1 MLRCPFFFIASYN
14 VPVSTPIIAL
24 ATPPLKGAL
33 AVIRTSGDSIFEIT
47 DKFFS
52 KKLTGLKERGLFL
65 GTFSDANHQAIDYVV
80 VLAYPGPKTMTGEDV
95 VEIIPHGSMVIVNQI
110 IQAYIGEGATYA
122 TRGEFSSRAFFNGKM
137 DLVEA
142 EAVNDLINA
151 TTVEAKNL
159 AFLSLKGDTSK
170 LVEPL
175 KKEIADLLALLEV
188 NIDYPEYT
196 DIEQANDQ
204 KVISSIAPIR
214 SRIASLIANGEDG
227 QIIKEGIKVAIVG
240 EPNVGKSSLLNALLG
255 EEKAIVSDIPGTTR
269 DVVEGE
275 LSVHGVALHLLDTA
289 GMRNSKNQIERLGV
303 ALSEKTLA
311 AADVVVLVLDAR
323 EKKPTKEEENIIKLA
338 KSKHLI
344 LCYNK
349 DDLISV
355 KDPQKL
361 YVSALRKDIEPLKEA
376 IYASLNLTNEAFST
390 PSLSNARE
398 LGLLKQIDSDL
409 ATAADD
415 AKNGQ
420 PVDIISTSLQSAY
433 NESRQLLGEDITTD
447 LTDEIFS
454 RFCVGK

>member
-1 MLRCPFFFIASYN
+1 VYN
-14 VPVSTPIIAL
+14 EPVDKPIIAL

-33 AVIRTSGDSIFEIT
+33 AVIRTSGEGIFEIT
-47 DKFFS
+47 DRFFS
-52 KKLTGLKERGLFL
+52 KKVSGTKERGMML
-65 GTFSDANHQAIDYVV
+65 GTFYDANHQTIDFV
-80 VLAYPGPKTMTGEDV
+80 VLLVYPGPKTMTGEDI

-110 IQAYIGEGATYA
+110 IQAYIGAGCVYA

-137 DLVEA
+137 DLIEA

-159 AFLSLKGDTSK
+159 AFLSLNGSTSK

-175 KKEIADLLALLEV
+175 KKEIADLLALVEV

-196 DIEQANDQ
+196 DIEQANDEKIQ
-204 KVISSIAPIR
+204 KEVKRIRLDIAG
-214 SRIASLIANGEDG
+214 LIKSGREG
-227 QIIKEGIKVAIVG
+227 QIIKEGVKVAIVG

-275 LSVHGVALHLLDTA
+275 LSIHGVALHLLDTA
-289 GMRNSKNQIERLGV
+289 GIRSSKNKIEQLGV
-303 ALSEKTLA
+303 ALSEKTIDQ
-311 AADVVVLVLDAR
+311 ADVVILVLDAR
-323 EKKPTKEEENIIKLA
+323 EKEPTLKEKAIMKLA
-338 KSKHLI
+338 AKKHLI

-349 DDLISV
+349 DDLIAA

-361 YVSALRKDIEPLKEA
+361 YVSALKHDIEPLKEA
-376 IYASLNLTNEAFST
+376 IYSSLSLGEESFAT

-409 ATAADD
+409 EQAGKD
-415 AKNGQ
+415 AGAGE
-420 PVDIISTSLQSAY
+420 PVDIVSVSLQSAY
-433 NESRQLLGEDITTD
+433 NGARQLLGEDITTD